1 MNSTDKDALNEA
13 SEQKSIAFMSEEE
26 KQHIIKYD
34 EHNNPLY
41 YAGNNVWIPV
51 TAFVSK
57 EEILKVKSHYP
68 KPRIYPFRIII
79 QILIPIILCVGI
91 NFLMYWICNS
101 NGVTLNFNNY
111 LLISVLFLAFY
122 LILHLGSIAIFIIQI
137 YQAKAKDE
145 TRERCGL
152 TPTCSFYMIYAIQK
166 WGLIIGLIKGIKRL
180 KRCEGQQGEDWP

>member
-91 NFLMYWICNS
+91 RNIY
-101 NGVTLNFNNY
+101 NGRFSPITTRRSY
-111 LLISVLFLAFY
+111 LVSPLLTSPRR
-122 LILHLGSIAIFIIQI
+122 GGT
-137 YQAKAKDE
+137 
-145 TRERCGL
+145 TR
-152 TPTCSFYMIYAIQK
+152 
-166 WGLIIGLIKGIKRL
+166 
-180 KRCEGQQGEDWP
+180 GEQ